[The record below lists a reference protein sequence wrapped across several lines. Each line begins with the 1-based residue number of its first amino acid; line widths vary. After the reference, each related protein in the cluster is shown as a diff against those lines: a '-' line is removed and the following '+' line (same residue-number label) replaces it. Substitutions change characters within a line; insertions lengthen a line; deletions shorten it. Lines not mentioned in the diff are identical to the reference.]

1 VIALPPALEIASSA
15 DLVNLSAEIE
25 TADFNSPL
33 PKIFTNSFL
42 EDKPFSTKTSL
53 VTSVMILAS
62 TNAWIVSR
70 LIL

>member
-1 VIALPPALEIASSA
+1 
-15 DLVNLSAEIE
+15 VNLSAEIE

-42 EDKPFSTKTSL
+42 EDKPFSTNTSL
-53 VTSVMILAS
+53 VTSVMFLAS

-70 LIL
+70 LIPLYSFLLMF